1 MLGTFLVQR
10 INQRGEPKK
19 SLLRFAA
26 MVLVLYAAWVFTGA
40 TAVAIAP
47 CMALAS
53 LLAVVVSMRAG
64 VLFGAS
70 ALAIWLLYAVLS
82 LAHIAPPP
90 HFSAGPSQSWYIGA
104 LSMWMVLLP
113 LPNLIR
119 MLQQSN
125 ALHVAVI
132 EATAD
137 GILVI
142 NSKGRVETY
151 NQRCR
156 DAGMD
161 DYLCKPLRPD
171 ELGLMLSK
179 WLPNRQ

>member
-1 MLGTFLVQR
+1 MPVMQSKDTDSEQGASV
-10 INQRGEPKK
+10 K
-19 SLLRFAA
+19 LLNSF
-26 MVLVLYAAWVFTGA
+26 Y
-40 TAVAIAP
+40 TAL
-47 CMALAS
+47 M
-53 LLAVVVSMRAG
+53 G
-64 VLFGAS
+64 DAS
-70 ALAIWLLYAVLS
+70 ALAIWLLYVVLS
-82 LAHIAPPP
+82 LAHIAPPRY
-90 HFSAGPSQSWYIGA
+90 FSAGPSQSWYIGA
-104 LSMWMVLLP
+104 LSMWMVLLS

-119 MLQQSN
+119 MLRQSN